1 MFVGAMLLLFVG
13 QFKPKN
19 GWSRESIRVD
29 GIEGKSNIIGRRIAF
44 SGFAS
49 AEIRLI
55 LATLSP
61 YVPLFDLPQ

>member
-1 MFVGAMLLLFVG
+1 
-13 QFKPKN
+13 
-19 GWSRESIRVD
+19 VD

-44 SGFAS
+44 SGFAP